1 METNESAVFT
11 LKQLMD
17 MYETN
22 TLPDEKVFKYSDDKG
37 RAQFIHR
44 DELKTEY
51 EFYTV
56 YGSLQFTDR
65 FNGVKTR

>member
-1 METNESAVFT
+1 MEEQAAVYT

-17 MYETN
+17 MYETKK
-22 TLPDEKVFKYSDDKG
+22 LPDEKVFKYLDERG
-37 RAQFIHR
+37 RSQFIHR

-56 YGSLQFTDR
+56 YGSLRFTDR